1 MRGDKIMNEHNKSG
15 MHQGHNDSIGCSV
28 NECKFHDDRLSY
40 CTLEQIKV
48 VKHETEAKTV

>member
-1 MRGDKIMNEHNKSG
+1 MNEHNKSG